1 MTACPFLFLFFF
13 LLDFN
18 FKHFLS
24 GELLGKKK
32 KKKRNLWAA
41 EKGAPYQQQQQQ
53 L

>member
-1 MTACPFLFLFFF
+1 LPFFISFFF

-18 FKHFLS
+18 FKPFLS
-24 GELLGKKK
+24 GELLGKKKKK

-41 EKGAPYQQQQQQ
+41 EKGAPYQQQQ